1 MVYFFYETLGGKDG
15 VSQISYTWAHD
26 VRKKTD
32 IITAEIICHENYVP
46 CHLPSGGA
54 KEPLSEV
61 NTVHGRMTRVMR
73 KYKAR

>member
-1 MVYFFYETLGGKDG
+1 MVYFFYKTLGGKDG

-46 CHLPSGGA
+46 SFALWWGKGTPVRG
-54 KEPLSEV
+54 
-61 NTVHGRMTRVMR
+61 
-73 KYKAR
+73 KYSPRSDDSRNEEI